1 MGLMEWRATAN
12 EFTTLGEIGPM
23 IYPGTT
29 DLSLRRPA
37 AVRPAASPRIWGGAA
52 SPRLWG
58 GDASPRLWGGAGG
71 CCKYPQEHGYKVSYI
86 INIFTRIEVIKN

>member
-58 GDASPRLWGGAGG
+58 GAGG